1 MLRGIRTASANWLG
15 RIVMGAVL
23 GLIAISFAIWGIGDI
38 FRGFGRSGLARIGGT
53 EITIEA
59 FRSLYSERLQ
69 QLGRQLGRPITLD
82 QARQMGLDQ
91 QLVGQL
97 IGEATLDER
106 VKALRL
112 GISDAEMSR
121 RITTN
126 PDFQGPTGQ
135 FDRQLFEM
143 RLRQNQTTERR
154 FIDEQRRLILR
165 RQLAGTVL
173 NGTQLP
179 KAAMEAAERYQNE
192 QRTIEYVLLERAQA
206 GEIPDPTPEQ
216 LAKYFEE
223 RKGQFRAPEY
233 RKIVILPLIPG
244 EQAMWTS
251 ISDADVQKAYE
262 ERRAR
267 YLTPERRELQQIV
280 FNNQEDAQAAAD
292 RIAKGES
299 FLDVAKERKLTE
311 KEIDLGLLTKAA
323 IIDQAVANAAF
334 ALKENEVSAPVKG
347 RFGIVLVRV
356 VKIVPEEVRPF
367 AQVRDEL
374 RKELANERARAEI
387 LPLYDKIEDERSVG
401 RPLAEAA
408 ANLKLAARTIE
419 INRQGVSP
427 SGEPVANIPD
437 AQRLISQAFNA
448 EVGVENDPLQVQGGY
463 VWYEVAGITPE
474 RDRTLDEVKQE
485 VETRWRNDQ
494 VANLLRTKANE
505 MLEKLKSGTP
515 FAEVAKAAGL
525 KVETRTEIKR
535 GNAVAP
541 FSARTIDAIF
551 RTAKDGYGT
560 TEAAAPGEQ
569 LVFRVTDI
577 AMAEVDP
584 KSEDATRIRESLNRG
599 FTEDVFGGYLAYL
612 QRQVGVTINE
622 NALKQVV
629 TGQSP
634 SQSGN

>member
-15 RIVMGAVL
+15 RIVMGAVF
-23 GLIAISFAIWGIGDI
+23 GLIAISFAIWGIGDV

-53 EITIEA
+53 EISIEQ

-126 PDFQGPTGQ
+126 PEFQGPTGQ
-135 FDRQLFEM
+135 FDRTLFEM

-154 FIDEQRRLILR
+154 FIDEQRRLMLR

-173 NGTQLP
+173 SGTQLP
-179 KAAMEAAERYQNE
+179 KAAMEAAERYANE
-192 QRTIEYVLLERAQA
+192 QRSVEYVLLERAQA

-223 RKGQFRAPEY
+223 RKSQFRAPEY

-280 FNNQEDAQAAAD
+280 FPNQEDAQAAAD
-292 RIAKGES
+292 RIAKGEA
-299 FLDVAKERKLTE
+299 FLDIAKERKLTE

-323 IIDQAVANAAF
+323 IIDQAVGNAAF

-367 AQVRDEL
+367 DQVRDEL

-419 INRQGVSP
+419 VTRQGVSP
-427 SGEPVANIPD
+427 SGEPVTNIPD
-437 AQRLISQAFNA
+437 AQRLLQQAFNA

-474 RDRTLDEVKQE
+474 RERTLDEVKDE
-485 VETRWRNDQ
+485 LATRWRNDQ
-494 VANLLRTKANE
+494 VANLLRAKATE
-505 MLEKLKSGTP
+505 MLEKLKAGTP
-515 FAEVAKAAGL
+515 FAEVAKDAGL

-535 GNAVAP
+535 GNAVPP
-541 FSARTIDAIF
+541 FSGRTIDAIF
-551 RTAKDGYGT
+551 RTAKDAYAIA
-560 TEAAAPGEQ
+560 EAAAPGEQ
-569 LVFRVTDI
+569 LVLRVTDI
-577 AMAEVDP
+577 TMPEVDP
-584 KSEDATRIRESLNRG
+584 KSEDATRIRESLNRS
-599 FTEDVFGGYLAYL
+599 FTEDVFGGYLGYL
-612 QRQVGVTINE
+612 QRQVGVTINQ

-629 TGQSP
+629 TGQS
-634 SQSGN
+634 SGTGN